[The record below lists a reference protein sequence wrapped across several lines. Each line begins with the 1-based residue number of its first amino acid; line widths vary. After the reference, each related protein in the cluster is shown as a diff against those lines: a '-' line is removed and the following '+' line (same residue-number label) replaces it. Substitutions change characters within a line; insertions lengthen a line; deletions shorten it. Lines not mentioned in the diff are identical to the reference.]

1 MWCTQI
7 AMNSLGLQYGSSSDE
22 EDERARPAPPPQTQP
37 AAAAAASTCTGEV
50 PAVEPTIKSDKAPAK
65 PIEEDAESS
74 EHVESA
80 ATTGLHV
87 DVSVDDRDLEAMLLG
102 AGIPPAA
109 TTLADD
115 SETQQRIERFLR
127 VQRERGQDFQTTLQD
142 KKEVR
147 NPYILEKVVEYFGI
161 DELQSN
167 FSPDVFD
174 PHGLPLHEYADALA
188 LEQKKRADARAQR
201 QLQQQRGGAD
211 PRQLQFVSSNS
222 LNNAG

>member
-1 MWCTQI
+1 
-7 AMNSLGLQYGSSSDE
+7 MNSLGLEYGSSSDE
-22 EDERARPAPPPQTQP
+22 EDERARPSPPPETQP
-37 AAAAAASTCTGEV
+37 VAS
-50 PAVEPTIKSDKAPAK
+50 PAPAPSTAKASVVKLTVKSDEAPDKPSDKATEP
-65 PIEEDAESS
+65 
-74 EHVESA
+74 VESA
-80 ATTGLHV
+80 VTTEP
-87 DVSVDDRDLEAMLLG
+87 DASMDDGDEEAMLLR
-102 AGIPPAA
+102 AGIPPPAA
-109 TTLADD
+109 PLADE

-127 VQRERGQDFQTTLQD
+127 VQRERGQDFQTTLQG

-174 PHGLPLHEYADALA
+174 PHGMPLHEYADALA

-211 PRQLQFVSSNS
+211 PRRIQFASANPT
-222 LNNAG
+222 NHAG